1 VDLNPPQILVF
12 WPRCGQKLIGDEE
25 LTSDCPPKVAE
36 SLHYSSGNPAT
47 NFFFGLDVTTNAFFS
62 LGFLNMWKKKGKY
75 GIFFSDVRKR
85 SGFWEGM
92 SRCEEEA

>member
-1 VDLNPPQILVF
+1 M
-12 WPRCGQKLIGDEE
+12 
-25 LTSDCPPKVAE
+25 A
-36 SLHYSSGNPAT
+36 
-47 NFFFGLDVTTNAFFS
+47 NAFFS
-62 LGFLNMWKKKGKY
+62 LVFLKMWKKKGKY